1 MTTAAMA
8 FFGLIQARDR
18 GEKIPE
24 GIAFDE
30 DGGHTT
36 DPAVALRG
44 AVRSFGGAK
53 GSGLALMVEILT
65 GPLTG
70 SDILDEDTKSRGNL
84 IFAIDPAAFGDVKSF
99 ETRTAML
106 LEGIK
111 ASRPLHDDMD
121 IRLPGESSRRAMD
134 EALAS
139 GELKRLCLESGGN
152 LRMA

>member
-1 MTTAAMA
+1 MYVN
-8 FFGLIQARDR
+8 L
-18 GEKIPE
+18 E
-24 GIAFDE
+24 G
-30 DGGHTT
+30 
-36 DPAVALRG
+36 RWY
-44 AVRSFGGAK
+44 
-53 GSGLALMVEILT
+53 
-65 GPLTG
+65 
-70 SDILDEDTKSRGNL
+70 DILDEDTKSRGNL

-139 GELKRLCLESGGN
+139 GELKIDSQLLQQLKETAAS
-152 LRMA
+152 